1 VVKEK
6 GPVMATANDELP
18 KPARLVML
26 VDNGVNGDSRVQ
38 KTARSAAEAGWDVIL
53 LGRSPNGRPQS
64 WKLGDA
70 EVRLLRMVS
79 PLKARR
85 QEFRR
90 RWIVAPLAYPPTG
103 IAEQRRQAMRA
114 WQTDL
119 KVRRALLAQTGAPAI
134 RQRLLQTQALAAKV
148 VAKWVSLRAKQAAFG
163 QKYRASLRAPSDR
176 AYTWFWHR
184 VSGERAWRRLE
195 PSLWDFE
202 LAFGKTVDSLK
213 PDVIYANDFR
223 MLGVGAR
230 AKIRARA
237 KGRGIKLIWD
247 VHEYL
252 PGVKPRVDNHRWMIA
267 NVAHEHE
274 YAPFADAVITV
285 SERLAEMLKAD
296 HSLGALPTVVLNAP
310 SAADVTA
317 TGDSDVTDI
326 RTACGLDKDTPLF
339 VYSGAAAAHRGLGVM
354 LEAMPHLDQMHVA
367 FVVNDP
373 TGPYLTSLI
382 SRARELNVAD
392 RLHVLPYVAHSDVVR
407 FLSTATAGVIPIHH
421 WLNHEIQLITK
432 FFEYS
437 HAGLPILVS
446 DVETMAETVRLNGQG
461 EVFRVDDVE
470 DYVRAAKMIISDVSE
485 YRAAY
490 SSMDLHRWTWEVQA
504 ANQDRVYRSL
514 VSPDRHPHSVNAA
527 PERLVSGPAS
537 AGALVAVTDSAKE
550 ASA

>member
-1 VVKEK
+1 
-6 GPVMATANDELP
+6 MATPNDDLP

-38 KTARSAAEAGWDVIL
+38 KTARSAAEHGWEVIL

-64 WKLGDA
+64 WQLGDA
-70 EVRLLRMVS
+70 EVRLLRMAS

-85 QEFRR
+85 HEFRR
-90 RWIVAPLAYPPTG
+90 RWVIAPLAYPPTG
-103 IAEQRRQAMRA
+103 IAEQRSQAMRA
-114 WQTDL
+114 WKIDL
-119 KVRRALLAQTGAPAI
+119 KVRRALLAQTGASGV
-134 RQRLLQTQALAAKV
+134 RQRLLQAQALAAKV
-148 VAKWVSLRAKQAAFG
+148 MAKWVSLRAKQATFG
-163 QKYRASLRAPSDR
+163 QQYRTSLRAPSDR

-184 VSGERAWRRLE
+184 VSGERSWRRLE
-195 PSLWDFE
+195 PNLWDYE

-230 AKIRARA
+230 AKIRGQA
-237 KGRGIKLIWD
+237 KRRDIKLIWD

-252 PGVKPRVDNHRWMIA
+252 PGVKPRVDNHRWMVA

-274 YAPFADAVITV
+274 YAPYADAVITV
-285 SERLAEMLKAD
+285 SERLAEMLKSD
-296 HSLGALPTVVLNAP
+296 HSLRALPTVVLNAP

-317 TGDSDVTDI
+317 TGDPGTPDI

-354 LEAMPHLDQMHVA
+354 LEAMPQLEHVHVA
-367 FVVNDP
+367 FVVNAP
-373 TGPYLTSLI
+373 TGPYLTSLVK
-382 SRARELNVAD
+382 RAQELNVAD

-470 DYVRAAKMIISDVSE
+470 DYVRAAKMIISDLSQ

-490 SSMDLHRWTWEVQA
+490 ESMDLEPWTWEAQA
-504 ANQDRVYRSL
+504 ANQDQVYRSL
-514 VSPDRHPHSVNAA
+514 VPSDRHPDSASA
-527 PERLVSGPAS
+527 ITDRPTSGPS
-537 AGALVAVTDSAKE
+537 AAGVPVAEPDSVKE
-550 ASA
+550 ARA